1 MCPQCGSAAN
11 VHSIEELAAMARARL
26 GQMQPG
32 TGGTAQPGTGGMTQP
47 GAPGGAQPGWA
58 AEPQAGA
65 LPGPGG
71 RQSYTPRQTLRPS
84 TDYSSGGGISGL
96 EDDIAGAALGMAAR
110 FIGRAVSRRVQD
122 KVNAAVPAMMA
133 KQEAM
138 LRQQIAIAERH
149 PDLCACM
156 TDQVIFLAGG
166 SRTAPF
172 TGATMTMT
180 VEQSDALVAQLRS

>member
-1 MCPQCGSAAN
+1 VCPQCGSAAN

-32 TGGTAQPGTGGMTQP
+32 SGGAPQP
-47 GAPGGAQPGWA
+47 GAPTGPQPGWA
-58 AEPQAGA
+58 AEPQAGP

-71 RQSYTPRQTLRPS
+71 RQQSYTPRPTG
-84 TDYSSGGGISGL
+84 SSGGDLSTGGGLSGL
-96 EDDIAGAALGMAAR
+96 EDDLAGAALGMAAR
-110 FIGRAVSRRVQD
+110 FIGRAVSRRVQG
-122 KVNAAVPAMMA
+122 KFNAAVPAMMA

>member
-1 MCPQCGSAAN
+1 

-26 GQMQPG
+26 GQTQQGAGGAPQPG
-32 TGGTAQPGTGGMTQP
+32 T
-47 GAPGGAQPGWA
+47 PGGAQQGWA
-58 AEPQAGA
+58 AEPQAGP

-71 RQSYTPRQTLRPS
+71 QQSYTPRQTYTPS
-84 TDYSSGGGISGL
+84 TDYSSDGGLSGL
-96 EDDIAGAALGMAAR
+96 GDDLAGAALGMAAR

-122 KVNAAVPAMMA
+122 KVSAAMPAMMA
-133 KQEAM
+133 KQETM

-180 VEQSDALVAQLRS
+180 VEQSDALVAQLRDG

>member
-1 MCPQCGSAAN
+1 

-26 GQMQPG
+26 GQMQQG
-32 TGGTAQPGTGGMTQP
+32 AGGAPQPGS
-47 GAPGGAQPGWA
+47 PGGAQQGWA
-58 AEPQAGA
+58 AEPQAGP

-71 RQSYTPRQTLRPS
+71 RQSYTPRQTYTPR

-122 KVNAAVPAMMA
+122 KFSAAMPAMLA

-138 LRQQIAIAERH
+138 LRQQIAVAERH
-149 PDLCACM
+149 PDLCACL
-156 TDQVIFLAGG
+156 TDQVIFLVGG
-166 SRTAPF
+166 TRTAPF
-172 TGATMTMT
+172 TGATTTMT
-180 VEQSDALVAQLRS
+180 VEQSDALVAQLRNG

>member
-1 MCPQCGSAAN
+1 M
-11 VHSIEELAAMARARL
+11 HSIEELAAMARARL
-26 GQMQPG
+26 GQMQQG
-32 TGGTAQPGTGGMTQP
+32 AGGVPQP
-47 GAPGGAQPGWA
+47 GAPGGAQQGWA
-58 AEPQAGA
+58 AEPQAGP

-71 RQSYTPRQTLRPS
+71 RQQSYTPRQTYS
-84 TDYSSGGGISGL
+84 DSGDYSSGDGLAGL
-96 EDDIAGAALGMAAR
+96 EGDIAGAVMGAAMKFAAR
-110 FIGRAVSRRVQD
+110 AAARRIGA
-122 KVNAAVPAMMA
+122 KFNAAVPAMMA

-172 TGATMTMT
+172 TGATMSMT
-180 VEQSDALVAQLRS
+180 VEQSDALVAQLRDG